1 MQHNRVCSALS
12 KHFAVMNEGKLCTHA
27 SKKVMFLKLNLI
39 SELILAY
46 DNDEYKTDTETLVE
60 ECGFE
65 EVKNDPLA
73 QHTST
78 V

>member
-1 MQHNRVCSALS
+1 
-12 KHFAVMNEGKLCTHA
+12 
-27 SKKVMFLKLNLI
+27 MFLKLSQI

-46 DNDEYKTDTETLVE
+46 DSDEYKTDTETVVE

-65 EVKNDPLA
+65 EVKNDPLV

-78 V
+78 VWLTAWAGVQVPNNPCSHNTPENI

>member
-1 MQHNRVCSALS
+1 MQYSRVCSAVS
-12 KHFAVMNEGKLCTHA
+12 KHFTVMNEGKLCTHA
-27 SKKVMFLKLNLI
+27 SKKVMFLKLSQI

-46 DNDEYKTDTETLVE
+46 DSDEYKTDTETVVE

-65 EVKNDPLA
+65 EVKNDPLV